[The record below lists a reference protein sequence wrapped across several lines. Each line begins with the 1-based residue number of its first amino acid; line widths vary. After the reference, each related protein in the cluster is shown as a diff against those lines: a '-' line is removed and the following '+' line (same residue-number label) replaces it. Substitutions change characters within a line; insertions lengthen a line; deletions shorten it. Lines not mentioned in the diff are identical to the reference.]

1 MPTATELKERI
12 ESALPGAEATVED
25 LTGGGDHFR
34 AEIVSDR
41 FAGLSRI
48 DQHKLVY
55 GVFGDEIGG
64 PIHALSLKT
73 TTPEGSR

>member
-1 MPTATELKERI
+1 MPSTDDVRNRI
-12 ESALPGAEATVED
+12 EAALPGSRASVTD
-25 LTGGGDHFR
+25 LTGGGDHLR
-34 AEIVSDR
+34 AEVQYAG

-55 GVFGDEIGG
+55 EVFGDEIGG

-73 TTPEGSR
+73 SIPDGDT

>member
-1 MPTATELKERI
+1 M
-12 ESALPGAEATVED
+12 PGADVQVED

-41 FAGLSRI
+41 FGGLTRI

-55 GVFGDEIGG
+55 DVFGSEIGG
-64 PIHALSLKT
+64 AIHALSLKT
-73 TTPEGSR
+73 STPGGTQ